1 MGFEGFAM
9 SSGFVAVA
17 MFLGLLGGLFLG
29 HPLAFVLGGLAT
41 IFGWLSSKY
50 HASFPALFMNKLLF
64 SAG

>member
-41 IFGWLSSKY
+41 IFGLHLCSDPLLHIY
-50 HASFPALFMNKLLF
+50 GKLYE
-64 SAG
+64 